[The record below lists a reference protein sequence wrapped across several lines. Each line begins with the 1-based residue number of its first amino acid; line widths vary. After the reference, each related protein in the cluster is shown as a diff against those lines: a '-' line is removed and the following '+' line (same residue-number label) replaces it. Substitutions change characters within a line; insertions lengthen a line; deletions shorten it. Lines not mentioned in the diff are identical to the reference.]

1 MIKIPACSALRACLV
16 WQGRELHFIMLCGM
30 WITLRFVW
38 RLKIKNDYFFK
49 DIPYAIIG
57 QGISF
62 YIFRRTLLN
71 NRRN

>member
-38 RLKIKNDYFFK
+38 RLKIKNV
-49 DIPYAIIG
+49 
-57 QGISF
+57 
-62 YIFRRTLLN
+62 LCN
-71 NRRN
+71 NTYVTKK